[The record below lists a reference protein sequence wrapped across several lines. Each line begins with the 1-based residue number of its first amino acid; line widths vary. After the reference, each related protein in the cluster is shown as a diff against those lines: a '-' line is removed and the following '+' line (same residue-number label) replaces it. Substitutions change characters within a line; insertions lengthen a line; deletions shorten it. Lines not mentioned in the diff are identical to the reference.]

1 MMSTITRYLDLVG
14 QQLTSAPMWI
24 QVIAVLGGTVP
35 LCLFL
40 AFALLRVI
48 DIAGART
55 YRLFNGQELLRRP
68 AVRGGREVRE
78 GAVQRNRP
86 AGVRPGGSRIVINE
100 EPR

>member
-1 MMSTITRYLDLVG
+1 MMLTITRYLDLVG

-40 AFALLRVI
+40 AFALLRAI

-68 AVRGGREVRE
+68 TVHRGREVRE
-78 GAVQRNRP
+78 GAAQRNRP
-86 AGVRPGGSRIVINE
+86 AGVRPGGSRIVVNE

>member
-24 QVIAVLGGTVP
+24 QVIVVLGGTVP

-40 AFALLRVI
+40 AFALLRAI

-55 YRLFNGQELLRRP
+55 YRLFNGQELLQRP
-68 AVRGGREVRE
+68 TVRGREVRE
-78 GAVQRNRP
+78 GTAQRNRP